1 MIRYKAK
8 KWWSLKEADDGQY
21 VAYHE
26 YEKAVSFLYNETK
39 NLWERIRQQRE
50 EIETLEDNIR
60 QQREEI
66 TVLEDRVKRQ
76 KGAFEQ
82 YSSVV
87 SKRMIKDEEYIESI
101 VIRSKR
107 YKAIALTFGV
117 VIIILLVHAY
127 I

>member
-26 YEKAVSFLYNETK
+26 HEKAVSFLYNEIK
-39 NLWERIRQQRE
+39 NLWERIRQQ
-50 EIETLEDNIR
+50 
-60 QQREEI
+60 QEEI
-66 TVLEDRVKRQ
+66 TILKDRVKNQ

-82 YSSVV
+82 YSSAV
-87 SKRMIKDEEYIESI
+87 SKRMVKEEDYRDALECKVS
-101 VIRSKR
+101 R

>member
-50 EIETLEDNIR
+50 EIEILKEK
-60 QQREEI
+60 
-66 TVLEDRVKRQ
+66 VKNH

-82 YSSVV
+82 YSSAV
-87 SKRMIKDEEYIESI
+87 SKRMIKDEDYIYSI

>member
-26 YEKAVSFLYNETK
+26 YEDLSNKWRKEND
-39 NLWERIRQQRE
+39 NLWDRIRQQRE
-50 EIETLEDNIR
+50 EIV
-60 QQREEI
+60 
-66 TVLEDRVKRQ
+66 VLEERVKRQ

-82 YSSVV
+82 YSSAV
-87 SKRMIKDEEYIESI
+87 SKRMIKEEYHRDVLEYK
-101 VIRSKR
+101 VAR

-127 I
+127 L